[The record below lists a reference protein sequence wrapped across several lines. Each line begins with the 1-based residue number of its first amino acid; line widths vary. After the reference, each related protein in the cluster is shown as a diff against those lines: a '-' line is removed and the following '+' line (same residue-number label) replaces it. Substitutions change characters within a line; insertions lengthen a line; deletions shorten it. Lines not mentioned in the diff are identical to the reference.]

1 MKKILVLLLLAAL
14 ALAGCAPK
22 NGALTPS
29 ETHEK
34 TQAYENLVLQIGL
47 SRELWSRGQSAYAPE
62 LLDRLAEAGKNA
74 VSVSQDPD
82 STDDECENA
91 RKHLKAVTEEVKN
104 SLVTMSA
111 LKEFAA
117 LIQTAE
123 NALPSFGG
131 EKADELRTAINEAYG
146 VYSTS
151 STASQIQE
159 ASAKLRKLL
168 K

>member
-1 MKKILVLLLLAAL
+1 
-14 ALAGCAPK
+14 
-22 NGALTPS
+22 
-29 ETHEK
+29 
-34 TQAYENLVLQIGL
+34 
-47 SRELWSRGQSAYAPE
+47 
-62 LLDRLAEAGKNA
+62 
-74 VSVSQDPD
+74 
-82 STDDECENA
+82 
-91 RKHLKAVTEEVKN
+91 
-104 SLVTMSA
+104 MSA
-111 LKEFAA
+111 LKEFAT

-123 NALPSFGG
+123 NALPSFSD